1 MRSEGSCPPT
11 AARTAYPRTHARRG
25 SGKGLD
31 SAAGGAIA
39 DGIAGRAS
47 LRALEIRCRPRA
59 ALPPPPPLPLGPIAP
74 DRAGP
79 IGCSIHWSTFFDI
92 RAYAEGGVRRRLKA
106 EWGHLGPWRLEGGA
120 PFGLSV

>member
-1 MRSEGSCPPT
+1 MSRACALMSSAKFALALRRVAVVLLRSRWRSDDSRMRSEGSCPPT

-47 LRALEIRCRPRA
+47 LRALEIRCRARCAAAAAAAARA
-59 ALPPPPPLPLGPIAP
+59 
-74 DRAGP
+74 DRA
-79 IGCSIHWSTFFDI
+79 
-92 RAYAEGGVRRRLKA
+92 
-106 EWGHLGPWRLEGGA
+106 
-120 PFGLSV
+120 